1 MINILTNKLPES
13 KDKNNVVW
21 RNNNPELYEKYCQ
34 HVLQKPEIIPKK
46 AIAVTAVTA
55 VPKVPKVLNVIP
67 VSNIR
72 ERDIKKVSGKDDLV
86 NTTIPADRVHAIIPV
101 DISNSNIPVDSPRNS
116 IIKGRNCVVPVELDI
131 ANIPVDEMRT
141 VVVDRVNTKKKPF
154 DKKSPMKIILEE
166 SLTYDTYRDD
176 VRDKIIKL
184 ISTKEFNKVFGITK
198 SAEIMSGIANDRFN
212 KSTVL
217 FLSFLF
223 DKCVIYNNKNIIYN
237 KNNGIIMV
245 S

>member
-13 KDKNNVVW
+13 KHRDIIWKNDKH
-21 RNNNPELYEKYCQ
+21 ELYYNFCQ
-34 HVLQKPEIIPKK
+34 SIDQKQETT
-46 AIAVTAVTA
+46 VY
-55 VPKVPKVLNVIP
+55 VPKPANIPKVLNVIP
-67 VSNIR
+67 VPINR
-72 ERDIKKVSGKDDLV
+72 L
-86 NTTIPADRVHAIIPV
+86 PAIIA
-101 DISNSNIPVDSPRNS
+101 DSPTQPVAIQDIPIVADEPTVPKLLPIVNKATPKKETRKCVQK
-116 IIKGRNCVVPVELDI
+116 KGNGNKD
-131 ANIPVDEMRT
+131 N
-141 VVVDRVNTKKKPF
+141 
-154 DKKSPMKIILEE
+154 DKNSPMKIILEE

-176 VRDKIIKL
+176 VRDKIINL
-184 ISTKEFNKVFGITK
+184 ISSKEFNKVFGITK

-237 KNNGIIMV
+237 KNNGIITV